1 MYLGTSWTWS
11 NAEARFEI
19 ESVAIQED
27 CMTDVNNILGRVECE
42 LLKTQIFFADLR
54 NENIWGVLD
63 VLNRTVFLK
72 LSCCYICSFIKF
84 RWDSFCSKK
93 VIYSWS
99 EGFGQAIKCIA
110 MHWRRITS
118 DLLSKPTLWA
128 KLHLIKTCRMLNHH
142 WWHQIKWAV
151 VTPRFNQN
159 WMQLTEL

>member
-63 VLNRTVFLK
+63 VLNRTVCLK
-72 LSCCYICSFIKF
+72 LSCCYICSFKKF
-84 RWDSFCSKK
+84 RWDSFCSKN

-99 EGFGQAIKCIA
+99 EEFGQAFKCIGGELRQICCQNP
-110 MHWRRITS
+110 H
-118 DLLSKPTLWA
+118 WA
-128 KLHLIKTCRMLNHH
+128 KLHLIKTCRMLN
-142 WWHQIKWAV
+142 HQIKWAV

-159 WMQLTEL
+159 WMRLTEL